1 MTHTKIMNH
10 TEFIQDSTKAYMI
23 AYNVAMQDTHNSNF
37 AAQIASVVVMS
48 YMTAFKNE
56 AVQGQQAKS
65 LLGIMLSMVEEA
77 KDAKDDGGEN
87 LSQRE
92 NDGQ

>member
-1 MTHTKIMNH
+1 MNRTK
-10 TEFIQDSTKAYMI
+10 FIQDSTKAYMI
-23 AYNVAMQDTHNSNF
+23 AYDVAMQDTHNPNF

-56 AVQGQQAKS
+56 AEQEQQAQS
-65 LLGIMLSMVEEA
+65 LLSIMLSMVEAA
-77 KDAKDDGGEN
+77 KDAKEGDGGN

-92 NDGQ
+92 DDGQ